1 MLFKIKTQEKSPPS
15 AVQLFMTFFPLTFM
29 DDISGNTNFK
39 YKVMT
44 FLQYWILWLF
54 PSGLVWSSK
63 LVLLSKY
70 FFDCDFNGCYSLDRR
85 NIQMYTQRHTNNYL
99 ICEQLYILNISNMFT
114 HIRLFLPAN
123 LIIRYLLTIL

>member
-44 FLQYWILWLF
+44 FLQY
-54 PSGLVWSSK
+54 
-63 LVLLSKY
+63 
-70 FFDCDFNGCYSLDRR
+70 
-85 NIQMYTQRHTNNYL
+85 
-99 ICEQLYILNISNMFT
+99 
-114 HIRLFLPAN
+114 
-123 LIIRYLLTIL
+123 